1 MKPRKRRRMKHDI
14 CRKYMYYFDESSP
27 FTKEHFDRLIKYFDK
42 RDRIK
47 DGVIKENVFLPK
59 GGNL

>member
-1 MKPRKRRRMKHDI
+1 MKHDI